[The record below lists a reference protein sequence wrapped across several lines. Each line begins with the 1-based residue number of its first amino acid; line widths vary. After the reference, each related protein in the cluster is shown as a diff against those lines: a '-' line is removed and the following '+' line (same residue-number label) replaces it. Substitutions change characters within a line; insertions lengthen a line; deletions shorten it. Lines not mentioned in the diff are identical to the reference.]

1 MPNWCHNRVSFYS
14 DNEQDISKLR
24 NIFESDE
31 PFNTIVPSPDWKN
44 TPNEKPGATYGELP
58 RVREMKRPDGTVFH
72 ACDEFSDGSQD
83 DRWYHWQIEHWG
95 TKWDTDAECDHVES
109 NCFECEFE
117 TAWSPA
123 EGIYYALREQY
134 PDVEISW
141 FYDEPGM
148 EVAGYLNR

>member
-1 MPNWCHNRVSFYS
+1 
-14 DNEQDISKLR
+14 
-24 NIFESDE
+24 
-31 PFNTIVPSPDWKN
+31 
-44 TPNEKPGATYGELP
+44 
-58 RVREMKRPDGTVFH
+58 MKRPDGSVFH
-72 ACDEFSDGSQD
+72 ACDEFPDGTQD
-83 DRWYHWQIEHWG
+83 DRWYHWQIANWG
-95 TKWDTDAECDHVES
+95 TKWDTDAECDEVES

-148 EVAGYLNR
+148 QVAGYLNN